1 MKVSHREVKMSDLAT
16 SYHVDSAKVFTTCIV
31 KVVDGSG
38 KEITG
43 IGTAKR
49 NAEDNYNKMHG
60 FNLSFRR
67 ALKDLADQF
76 GDHD

>member
-1 MKVSHREVKMSDLAT
+1 MKSSHREARMSDLAT
-16 SYHVDSAKVFTTCIV
+16 SYHVDSSKVFTTCIV
-31 KVVDGSG
+31 KVIDGEG
-38 KEITG
+38 KEIAG

-49 NAEDNYNKMHG
+49 NAEDKYDKMHG

>member
-1 MKVSHREVKMSDLAT
+1 MKASLREAKVSDLAT
-16 SYHVDSAKVFTTCIV
+16 SYHVDAAKVFTTCII
-31 KVVDGSG
+31 KVIDGDG
-38 KEITG
+38 KDIAG

-49 NAEDNYNKMHG
+49 NPEDEYDKMHG

-67 ALKDLADQF
+67 ALKDLAEQF

>member
-1 MKVSHREVKMSDLAT
+1 MSRSHREFKRSDLAT
-16 SYHVDSAKVFTTCIV
+16 SYHVDNNKVFTTCIV
-31 KVVDGSG
+31 KVIDGEG

-49 NAEDNYNKMHG
+49 NVEDEYNRLHG
-60 FNLSFRR
+60 FNLAFRR
-67 ALKDLADQF
+67 ALKDLANQF